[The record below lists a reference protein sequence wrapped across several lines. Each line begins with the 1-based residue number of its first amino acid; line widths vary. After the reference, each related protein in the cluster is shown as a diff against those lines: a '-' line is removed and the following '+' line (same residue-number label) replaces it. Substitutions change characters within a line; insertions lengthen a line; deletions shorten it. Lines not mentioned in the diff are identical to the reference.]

1 MAAGLYEVCES
12 AAIEDDPF
20 ALCDTRLRSKYTFLQ
35 KRQAWM
41 GESLFCVPGD
51 GSHVTNHIWRG
62 EKGWSKKQ
70 STTYPRRLKK
80 CR

>member
-41 GESLFCVPGD
+41 GESLFVCLAMEVM
-51 GSHVTNHIWRG
+51 
-62 EKGWSKKQ
+62 
-70 STTYPRRLKK
+70 
-80 CR
+80 